1 MVEMMKPKKTGL
13 SSPMKT
19 SCKTSACQALLQYCR
34 ASRYNS
40 SLATINPPANPTR
53 SEIIVRK
60 NSINTDDNTR
70 GVTSFFMGSVPS
82 ARMASICS
90 VTTMEPSSLAMP
102 DEFRPATIRLVS
114 TGPSSRTMEVETSWP
129 TSVIDPKRCNVLE
142 VCSASTAPVKKP
154 VNTTI
159 GSEPTPIKSAC

>member
-1 MVEMMKPKKTGL
+1 MINPNRTGFTKPIR
-13 SSPMKT
+13 T
-19 SCKTSACQALLQYCR
+19 SGNTRICQAELKYWRQSTPKYQLETT
-34 ASRYNS
+34 A
-40 SLATINPPANPTR
+40 PPVTPR
-53 SEIIVRK
+53 KSEITVRK
-60 NSINTDDNTR
+60 KSMNTVATTR
-70 GVTSFFMGSVPS
+70 GPTSFFMGSVPS

-90 VTTMEPSSLAMP
+90 VTTIDPSSLAIP
-102 DEFRPATIRLVS
+102 DVFRPATIRLVS
-114 TGPSSRTMEVETSWP
+114 TGPSSRTMEVDTSWP